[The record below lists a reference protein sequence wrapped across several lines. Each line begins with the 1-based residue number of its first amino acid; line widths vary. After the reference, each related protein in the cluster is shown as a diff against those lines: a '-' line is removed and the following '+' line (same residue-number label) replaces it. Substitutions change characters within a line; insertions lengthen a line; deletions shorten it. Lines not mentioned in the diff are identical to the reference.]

1 MDGKSH
7 LDGPLDTTEKR
18 TLDDNKA
25 FAGWVLLVV
34 GGAATLMVALLLTGV
49 AKLPPLPNIVADVAL
64 GLCIRFAYKWVGGF
78 DSADWSLAGVPTE
91 EAIGADD
98 LHAHPGSAGAMG

>member
-1 MDGKSH
+1 MDGMSH

-25 FAGWVLLVV
+25 FAAWVLLVV
-34 GGAATLMVALLLTGV
+34 GGAATLMLTLLLTGV
-49 AKLPPLPNIVADVAL
+49 ASLPPLPNIVADVAL

-78 DSADWSLAGVPTE
+78 DAADWSLAGVPDAATS
-91 EAIGADD
+91 ADD
-98 LHAHPGSAGAMG
+98 LHAHAGTAGAMG

>member
-1 MDGKSH
+1 MDGMSH

-25 FAGWVLLVV
+25 FAAWVLLVV
-34 GGAATLMVALLLTGV
+34 GGAGTLMVTLLLSGV
-49 AKLPPLPNIVADVAL
+49 ASLPPLPNVMVDVAL
-64 GLCIRFAYKWVGGF
+64 GLSIRFAYKWVGGF
-78 DSADWSLAGVPTE
+78 DAADWSLAGVPA
-91 EAIGADD
+91 EATGADD